1 MIEFT
6 DRGPG
11 AWRAFTALAEEAARH
26 DPESILGAGSIRD
39 PEAADRFIASGA
51 RFIVGPSFSADV
63 ARLCNRRRIPYLPGC
78 ATPTEIVA
86 AEEWG
91 VELVKVFPGDSLGPG
106 FLKAIRGPLPDTQV
120 VVTGGVQATE
130 ASVGEWIDAG
140 AACLGIRLGPRRQ
153 GVHGPDL
160 RCRPR
165 RTDACR
171 RQPHRPRRRRPRGRR
186 AAARITRKE
195 LQLVTSAITARDY
208 ENLIDGRW
216 VAAADG
222 DTFERISP
230 AHDVAVGR
238 YPRAGVE
245 DLDRAVAAARRAFD
259 EGPWPTMP
267 GVERARILNRVAE
280 AIRADADDLAYVE
293 ALESGKPVTQ
303 ARDEIVSSAD
313 LWEYASTLCRHTYG
327 DTYNTLGGSMLGLV
341 LREPVGVVG
350 MITPWN
356 FPLLIIS
363 QKLPF
368 ALAVGCTAVVKPAEI
383 TPGTT
388 LRLAR
393 MAQEAGL
400 PDGVLNVVT
409 GSGSVIGTPLAAHPD
424 VDMISFTGSTDVGRR
439 VIDASKGNLKK
450 VELELGGKNPQ
461 LVFADADLD
470 AALDAVV
477 YGVYFNMG
485 ECCNSGSRLLV
496 QRSIADEFVDAV
508 VERSRAVPVGDPLDP
523 KTKVG
528 AIATDEQL
536 DKIVELVA
544 SGRAEG
550 ADLLLGGGRLET
562 ERGRFM
568 APTVFSR
575 VASTMRIAREEIFG
589 PVLSVLTFDTPEE
602 AARIANAT
610 PFGLSAGVW
619 TRDLDTAIGMS
630 RAIRAG
636 TIWVN
641 TFLDGYP
648 ELPFGGYKESG
659 IGREFGRFSLDAF
672 TELKSVQM
680 HLGPRTSWWMPRP
693 GATAR

>member
-1 MIEFT
+1 M
-6 DRGPG
+6 
-11 AWRAFTALAEEAARH
+11 
-26 DPESILGAGSIRD
+26 
-39 PEAADRFIASGA
+39 
-51 RFIVGPSFSADV
+51 
-63 ARLCNRRRIPYLPGC
+63 
-78 ATPTEIVA
+78 TP
-86 AEEWG
+86 
-91 VELVKVFPGDSLGPG
+91 
-106 FLKAIRGPLPDTQV
+106 
-120 VVTGGVQATE
+120 
-130 ASVGEWIDAG
+130 
-140 AACLGIRLGPRRQ
+140 
-153 GVHGPDL
+153 
-160 RCRPR
+160 
-165 RTDACR
+165 
-171 RQPHRPRRRRPRGRR
+171 
-186 AAARITRKE
+186 
-195 LQLVTSAITARDY
+195 AITAREY
-208 ENLIDGRW
+208 QNLIDGKW
-216 VAAADG
+216 VDAADG
-222 DTFERISP
+222 DTSERISP

-238 YPRAGVE
+238 YPSAGAE
-245 DLDRAVAAARRAFD
+245 DLERAVAAARRAFD

-280 AIRADADDLAYVE
+280 AIRVNVDDLAYVE

-327 DTYNTLGGSMLGLV
+327 DTYNTLGASMFGVV

-368 ALAVGCTAVVKPAEI
+368 ALAVGCTAVVKPAAI

-388 LRLAR
+388 LRLAQL
-393 MAQEAGL
+393 AQEAGL

-409 GSGSVIGTPLAAHPD
+409 GSGRVIGTPLAAHPA
-424 VDMISFTGSTDVGRR
+424 VDMVSFTGSTDVGRL
-439 VIDASKGNLKK
+439 VIDASKSNLKK

-477 YGVYFNMG
+477 HGVYFNMG

-496 QRSIADEFVDAV
+496 QRSIADEFITRV
-508 VERSRAVPVGDPLDP
+508 VERSRTVPVGDPLDP

-528 AIATDEQL
+528 AIATDEQF
-536 DKIVELVA
+536 DKIMELVD

-568 APTVFSR
+568 APTVFSG
-575 VASTMRIAREEIFG
+575 VATTMRIAREEIFG

-619 TRDLDTAIGMS
+619 TRDFDTVIGMS

-659 IGREFGRFSLDAF
+659 IGREFGRFSVDAF

-680 HLGPRTSWWMPRP
+680 HIGPRTSWWLPRP
-693 GATAR
+693 GGSAT

>member
-1 MIEFT
+1 
-6 DRGPG
+6 
-11 AWRAFTALAEEAARH
+11 
-26 DPESILGAGSIRD
+26 
-39 PEAADRFIASGA
+39 
-51 RFIVGPSFSADV
+51 
-63 ARLCNRRRIPYLPGC
+63 
-78 ATPTEIVA
+78 
-86 AEEWG
+86 
-91 VELVKVFPGDSLGPG
+91 
-106 FLKAIRGPLPDTQV
+106 
-120 VVTGGVQATE
+120 
-130 ASVGEWIDAG
+130 
-140 AACLGIRLGPRRQ
+140 
-153 GVHGPDL
+153 
-160 RCRPR
+160 
-165 RTDACR
+165 
-171 RQPHRPRRRRPRGRR
+171 
-186 AAARITRKE
+186 
-195 LQLVTSAITARDY
+195 VTSAITAREY
-208 ENLIDGRW
+208 QNFINGTW
-216 VAAADG
+216 VGAADG
-222 DTFERISP
+222 DSFERISP
-230 AHDVAVGR
+230 AHDVVVGR

-245 DLDRAVAAARRAFD
+245 DLGRAVAAARRAFD

-280 AIRADADDLAYVE
+280 AIRANADDLAYVE

-313 LWEYASTLCRHTYG
+313 LWEYAATLCRHTYG
-327 DTYNTLGGSMLGLV
+327 DTYNTLGSSMFGMV

-409 GSGSVIGTPLAAHPD
+409 GSGGVIGTPLAAHPD

-439 VIDASKGNLKK
+439 VIDASKSNLKK

-477 YGVYFNMG
+477 FGVYFNMG

-496 QRSIADEFVDAV
+496 QRSIADEFIARVVD
-508 VERSRAVPVGDPLDP
+508 RSKTVPVGDPLDP
-523 KTKVG
+523 ATKVG
-528 AIATDEQL
+528 AIATDEQFN
-536 DKIVELVA
+536 KIVELVD

-550 ADLLLGGGRLET
+550 ADLLLGGSRLDT

-568 APTVFSR
+568 SPTVFAG
-575 VASTMRIAREEIFG
+575 VESTMRIAREEIFG

-659 IGREFGRFSLDAF
+659 IGREFGRFSIDAF

-680 HLGPRTSWWMPRP
+680 HLGPRTSWWTPRP
-693 GATAR
+693 GAAPR